1 MKIKIIENPLI
12 KDLEVHIL
20 CEKRNAYVEF
30 LVSALSE
37 KSIIINGKLENEYTK
52 LSSADIYYFESVDN
66 NTYIYCENK
75 VYRSDLKLY
84 ELEEKLSGTEFSRIN
99 KSCIMN
105 TSRLEKVKGQING
118 RLLATLTNG
127 EKLIINRSYVPE
139 IKRKLKISFNRA
151 GGTP

>member
-1 MKIKIIENPLI
+1 MKIKIIEDPLI
-12 KDLEVHIL
+12 EDLEVNIL
-20 CEKRNAYVEF
+20 CEKKNAYVEF

-37 KSIIINGKLENEYTK
+37 KSIIINGKFENEYTK

-75 VYRSDLKLY
+75 VYRSELKLY
-84 ELEEKLSGTEFSRIN
+84 ELEKTLAGTKFARIN

-105 TSRLEKVKGQING
+105 ASKLEKVKGQING

-127 EKLIINRSYVPE
+127 EKLIINRKYVPE
-139 IKRKLKISFNRA
+139 IKRKLKITF
-151 GGTP
+151 